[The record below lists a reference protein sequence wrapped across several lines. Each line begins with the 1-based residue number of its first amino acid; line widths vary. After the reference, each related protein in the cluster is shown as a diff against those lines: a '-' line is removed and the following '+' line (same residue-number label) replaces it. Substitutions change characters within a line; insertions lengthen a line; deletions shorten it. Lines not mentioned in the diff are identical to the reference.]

1 MYVNPDIFK
10 AYDVRGEYPNEIN
23 TKAVYISS
31 REFVEYLRSETK
43 GSGPLRIVV
52 SSDARVSSPEIK
64 KGVVEGLLDD
74 GATVIDMGQSATPFH
89 YFTVAKDAADGGIM
103 VTASHNAYRFNGL
116 KFIKKGGSPIGDGLE
131 IIKNIAKRGIFNT
144 VGKRGDIVERLPYH
158 EYIDFLFSRVDL
170 SKTKNMHIVIDAGG
184 GMASLLLPHIVRRLP
199 CKTTVL
205 GGEIIFDANH
215 EPLNPMNE
223 MHLAELKNVV
233 VEEGADFGVALD
245 PDADRSGFITHNA
258 RFFRADYM
266 GAFFAR
272 ELLKK
277 NPGATVVYDVRS
289 SSILRETVEAAGGRP
304 IESRVGHSFIKT
316 AMHKEDAIFAAELSG
331 HFYFKDAYYTDSD
344 FLPMLYF
351 LQFLSQSGKSSDAI
365 LEEFEKYP
373 SSGEMNFKITQRDH
387 ILEKIAAQ
395 FSDARET
402 KWLDGLSIFYD
413 DWWANIRPSN
423 TEPYVR
429 LNVEARTHELL
440 KMKLDE
446 IKELLA
452 G

>member
-1 MYVNPDIFK
+1 M
-10 AYDVRGEYPNEIN
+10 
-23 TKAVYISS
+23 
-31 REFVEYLRSETK
+31 
-43 GSGPLRIVV
+43 
-52 SSDARVSSPEIK
+52 
-64 KGVVEGLLDD
+64 
-74 GATVIDMGQSATPFH
+74 
-89 YFTVAKDAADGGIM
+89 
-103 VTASHNAYRFNGL
+103 
-116 KFIKKGGSPIGDGLE
+116 
-131 IIKNIAKRGIFNT
+131 
-144 VGKRGDIVERLPYH
+144 
-158 EYIDFLFSRVDL
+158 
-170 SKTKNMHIVIDAGG
+170 
-184 GMASLLLPHIVRRLP
+184 
-199 CKTTVL
+199 
-205 GGEIIFDANH
+205 
-215 EPLNPMNE
+215 
-223 MHLAELKNVV
+223 
-233 VEEGADFGVALD
+233 
-245 PDADRSGFITHNA
+245 
-258 RFFRADYM
+258 
-266 GAFFAR
+266 
-272 ELLKK
+272 
-277 NPGATVVYDVRS
+277 YDVRS